1 VAPCLARYASLV
13 STARI
18 PGARQV
24 WTRRLL
30 RCGGRPCFV
39 AVFLS
44 EGAVREGYRPLRHP
58 VSSSALGSRGWVQ
71 AGNFAVAGTL
81 FLAAAAGLTHAG
93 DPAASSRAAPAL
105 IGAAGAGLMGSAVF
119 TTDPVSGYPPGTP
132 DALTQPTRSGIAHNL
147 AAVPVFLGLPAAA
160 LISSWQAWRAGQ
172 RGFRALQCGH
182 RHHHASGHDYG
193 RRWLR
198 PVTQAGPLRRA
209 VPARQH
215 HHRHGLA
222 HSPVR
227 MSTSA
232 TPRHRRRQASSQ
244 HRPAISRH
252 QHPYVTRHRPDISGC
267 LMLGSSTGALGQPA
281 CGSPAV
287 TLGLVV
293 LRSAPPTPGGG

>member
-13 STARI
+13 STASI
-18 PGARQV
+18 PGARQA

-30 RCGGRPCFV
+30 RCGVVAGPVFV

-58 VSSSALGSRGWVQ
+58 VSSLALGSRGWVQ

-81 FLAAAAGLTHAG
+81 FLATAAGLARTG
-93 DPAASSRAAPAL
+93 DRAASSRAAPAL

-172 RGFRALQCGH
+172 RGFALYSAGTAIIMPAAMTMAAAGFGQSPRLVRFGGLFQRASIITGLAWLTALSARALQQ
-182 RHHHASGHDYG
+182 S
-193 RRWLR
+193 
-198 PVTQAGPLRRA
+198 
-209 VPARQH
+209 PAT
-215 HHRHGLA
+215 GGA
-222 HSPVR
+222 
-227 MSTSA
+227 
-232 TPRHRRRQASSQ
+232 
-244 HRPAISRH
+244 RPAASI
-252 QHPYVTRHRPDISGC
+252 
-267 LMLGSSTGALGQPA
+267 
-281 CGSPAV
+281 
-287 TLGLVV
+287 
-293 LRSAPPTPGGG
+293 APPFPGTGTRT